1 MRKWIL
7 LIVVVALAMG
17 AMGVVAQ
24 DDLSAV
30 DPAGTTIQYWHQYNS
45 GAQLDTMNAFIED
58 FNTNN
63 EWGITVE
70 GTPQGNYG
78 DISTLMNNS
87 IVSGDLPNLVAGF
100 NNNALSYALD
110 DVVVDLEPYFSDAT
124 WGFTADEQADLN
136 ADALNIF
143 VTPDGQRIGW
153 VNQLS
158 AYVLAVNTGLLT
170 ELGFDGAPKTLDE
183 FKEVACA
190 AATSGLTGAEDAAV
204 QGFPIVADASQF
216 ESFVAGI
223 GGSIWADG
231 AWDFTNEKSVQVL
244 QFLQD
249 LYSEGCAYIPGEAFG
264 NTADFAR
271 GTNPMALGS
280 TAGIPFIRSDV
291 EAAGNVVTEWAVT
304 TTPPLAEGDASVL
317 QLLSPGIIAIEGTPE
332 ENLASWLFIKFLASP
347 ENQVTWTTATSY
359 FPISKS
365 AAAELGDLEAENPYF
380 ATINQGL
387 ANGTY
392 TLYSSPQQL
401 SYGAVREILATGI
414 ADVVSNG
421 MDVAEVAQRM
431 TDDANAALEEG

>member
-7 LIVVVALAMG
+7 LLVVLTLALG
-17 AMGVVAQ
+17 AMGVTAQ

-30 DPAGTTIQYWHQYNS
+30 DASGQTVEYWHQYNS
-45 GAQLDTMNAFIED
+45 GAQLDTMTALIEE
-58 FNTNN
+58 FNSSN
-63 EWGITVE
+63 EWGITVV
-70 GTPQGNYG
+70 GTAKGNYG
-78 DISTLMNNS
+78 DISTAVNS
-87 IVSGDLPNLVAGF
+87 GIVSGELPNLVAGY
-100 NNNALSYALD
+100 NNNAMSYALD
-110 DVVVDLEPYFSDAT
+110 DVVVDLEPYFSDPT
-124 WGFTADEQADLN
+124 WGFSEDAVADLN
-136 ADALNIF
+136 TNALNIF
-143 VTPDGQRIGW
+143 VTPDGTRLGW
-153 VNQLS
+153 ANQLS
-158 AYVLAVNTGLLT
+158 AYVLAVNLGLLS
-170 ELGFDGAPKTLDE
+170 ELGFEGAPTTLDQ

-190 AATSGLTGAEDAAV
+190 AATSGKTGAEDAAV

-223 GGSIWADG
+223 GGSIWTDG
-231 AWDFTNEKSVQVL
+231 KWDFTNENSVKVL

-249 LYSEGCAYIPGEAFG
+249 LYKEGCGYIPAEAFG

-280 TAGIPFIRSDV
+280 TAGIPFIRGDIT
-291 EAAGNVVTEWAVT
+291 EAGDVVTDWAVT
-304 TTPPLAEGDASVL
+304 TTPPAAEGDPAVL
-317 QLLSPGIIAIEGTPE
+317 QLFSPGIIMLESTPE
-332 ENLASWLFIKFLASP
+332 ENLASWLFIKFLAQP

-365 AAAELGDLEAENPYF
+365 AAGELGDLEAENPYF
-380 ATINQGL
+380 ATVNQGL

-392 TLYSSPQQL
+392 TIYSSPQQL